1 MTNALSSTVASLSL
15 ENFTDDAAKEAA
27 KTIDTNYH
35 PMRLL
40 NAAASYQADFKILAK
55 NRNSVDG
62 DHSPT
67 SWERLEVVY
76 MTVWGTT

>member
-1 MTNALSSTVASLSL
+1 
-15 ENFTDDAAKEAA
+15 
-27 KTIDTNYH
+27 
-35 PMRLL
+35 MRLL

-67 SWERLEVVY
+67 SWECNLAEFLLASIRPFRKS
-76 MTVWGTT
+76 